1 MNFGDR
7 YGTMGRL
14 LHRIA
19 FRAGTAQRALSDV
32 ENALYAGRIDGITAD
47 DPVFIISLPRSG
59 TTILLK
65 LLWRAGRFATH
76 TY

>member
-19 FRAGTAQRALSDV
+19 FRAGTAQHALSDV
-32 ENALYAGRIDGITAD
+32 EDALYAGRIDGITAD
-47 DPVFIISLPRSG
+47 DPAFYHV
-59 TTILLK
+59 
-65 LLWRAGRFATH
+65 
-76 TY
+76 

>member
-14 LHRIA
+14 LYRIA

-32 ENALYAGRIDGITAD
+32 EETLYAGRIGGITAD
-47 DPVFIISLPRSG
+47 DPVFI
-59 TTILLK
+59 
-65 LLWRAGRFATH
+65 
-76 TY
+76 TYERKSQV

>member
-19 FRAGTAQRALSDV
+19 FRAGTAQHALSDV
-32 ENALYAGRIDGITAD
+32 EDALYAGRIEGITAD
-47 DPVFIISLPRSG
+47 DPVFITYERKSQVRSASVPAIPSG
-59 TTILLK
+59 
-65 LLWRAGRFATH
+65 
-76 TY
+76 